1 MLVGVVNVFEIVIAD
16 REAFQRDHIAICT
29 RGIIL
34 LKGKTDPEG
43 LFPKE
48 RIPLVSYRVPVAEE
62 GWKQHI
68 AAGGTGEIAGKAA
81 SLAFFG
87 PMIICIHFDIV

>member
-16 REAFQRDHIAICT
+16 RKAFQRDHIAIRT

-34 LKGKTDPEG
+34 LKGKTDSEG

-48 RIPLVSYRVPVAEE
+48 RIPPVSYRFSVAEE
-62 GWKQHI
+62 GRKQHI
-68 AAGGTGEIAGKAA
+68 MTGSTGELTGNAA
-81 SLAFFG
+81 SIAFFRQ
-87 PMIICIHFDIV
+87 IVISIHFYIV

>member
-16 REAFQRDHIAICT
+16 RKAFQRDHIAIRT
-29 RGIIL
+29 GGMIL
-34 LKGKTDPEG
+34 PKVKTDPEG

-48 RIPLVSYRVPVAEE
+48 RVPLVSYRFSVAEE
-62 GWKQHI
+62 SRKQHI
-68 AAGGTGEIAGKAA
+68 VTVSTGEIAGKAA